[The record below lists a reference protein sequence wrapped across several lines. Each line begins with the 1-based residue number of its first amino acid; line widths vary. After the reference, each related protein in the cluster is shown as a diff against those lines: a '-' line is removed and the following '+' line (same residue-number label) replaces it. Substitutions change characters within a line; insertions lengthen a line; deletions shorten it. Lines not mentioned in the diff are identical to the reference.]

1 MSAHF
6 WYFHCKCA
14 LLLFTL
20 HMIAYCIHI
29 TDVCICSAHAC
40 IVFTLRVSVFEIPCV
55 GFANACTYG
64 FAVQVLVLRI
74 HGLCMADICA
84 AHTFRLIARVAH
96 TRLACTRLTCT
107 HVDRTN
113 IARVARMCTAHTHI
127 APYLAHT
134 LRHCSNTNGINAS
147 QTLRTFV
154 FAATGITLPL
164 QILVAHLY
172 LRLLVAR

>member
-1 MSAHF
+1 
-6 WYFHCKCA
+6 
-14 LLLFTL
+14 
-20 HMIAYCIHI
+20 MIADCIHI

-64 FAVQVLVLRI
+64 FAVQVLVLLM
-74 HGLCMADICA
+74 HGLYMVDVCA
-84 AHTFRLIARVAH
+84 AHTFRLI
-96 TRLACTRLTCT
+96 
-107 HVDRTN
+107 
-113 IARVARMCTAHTHI
+113 MCTAHTHI